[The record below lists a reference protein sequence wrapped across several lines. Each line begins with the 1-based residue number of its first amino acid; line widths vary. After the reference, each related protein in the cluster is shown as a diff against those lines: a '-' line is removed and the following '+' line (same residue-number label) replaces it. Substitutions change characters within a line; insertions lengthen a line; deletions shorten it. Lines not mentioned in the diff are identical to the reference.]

1 MKQLFRHLLIPIRFP
16 VLLLFLISLLLYAC
30 GTIPRNYPAGRPFV
44 FKTTIKVDGS
54 VPKEQRELLQS
65 RLKGQLDDSLR
76 SRTVSKLFYSTLRKP
91 PVFDTSYASRSVAY
105 MQALLN
111 SLGYFRDKVWYDT
124 TMSVINKNQFRTT
137 VNFYINPGSP
147 FLLDTIQYHL
157 QDSTLQ
163 RLTLQEKANAKIN
176 INDPFAKGMIAD
188 ELDRLIDHFRN
199 NGYLR
204 LTRDDLVGIWDTLDL
219 ALLKPIADPLEQLQ
233 VFKQVQERSV
243 HPRANLEIRLRPET
257 TKEKLTQ
264 YKVGTITL
272 FPDFTSDTVGLKTT
286 KVFEHGIHIERFRP
300 VFKDHIFRDKID
312 FKTGQ
317 VYDQR
322 NYFKT
327 LNQLNAMGGWRL
339 VNLETIPRKNTDT
352 TDILIKLTPA
362 KKYISFANL
371 EGSSNQSLLAGT
383 LFGVALNVGFQ
394 NRNLF
399 RRSIQ
404 SNTNLRLGVEIGR
417 DTVADVN
424 FIQTRQI
431 ALTHNLIFPGLLP
444 RFSGLPADL
453 RQHARSILAFN
464 ISNTERRELF
474 NLSSYSAAWGYDFRY
489 KNTLYTIRIPN
500 VEYNAIAR
508 RAKLLELIDSNA
520 LLKNIFV
527 DGLIISGSAGLF
539 YSRQKANKIQNVR
552 LNIEESG
559 LLSGLIRSP
568 LLDTNLF
575 RFIKV
580 DLDLSTKYTFKKTAI
595 ALRFFAGVGYALDQT
610 RNPVNRFNLPLYR
623 QYFAGGPN
631 SMRAWG
637 LRKLG
642 PGSSIQEYGN
652 RGLPERYG
660 DLQLEGNAE
669 FRFPWFNIAGMQV
682 NGAVFADIG
691 NIWYLKKAEG
701 RTPEEIF
708 SLRRLGKDLAVGIG
722 TGLRL
727 DFTYFVIRLDY
738 SLKAKDPS
746 PSPANRNYQNKWFG
760 YPRLQDMDQFQLG
773 INYPFNL

>member
-1 MKQLFRHLLIPIRFP
+1 VKQLHRFVLNFTRFP
-16 VLLLFLISLLLYAC
+16 VLLLLLISFLLYAC
-30 GTIPRNYPAGRPFV
+30 GTIPRNYPVGKPFV

-54 VPKEQRELLQS
+54 IPKEQRELLQS

-76 SRTVSKLFYSTLRKP
+76 SRTVSKLFFSTLRKP
-91 PVFDTSYASRSVAY
+91 PVYDTSYSIGSVAY
-105 MQALLN
+105 MHALLN
-111 SLGYFRDKVWYDT
+111 SLGYFRDQVWFDT
-124 TMSVINKNQFRTT
+124 SLTVVNKNQLRTT
-137 VNFYINPGSP
+137 VNFHIKPGNP
-147 FLLDTIQYHL
+147 FLLDTIRYQLEDSSLQQLTTQHL
-157 QDSTLQ
+157 SDS
-163 RLTLQEKANAKIN
+163 KIMAGS
-176 INDPFAKGMIAD
+176 PFAKGIIGE
-188 ELDRLIDHFRN
+188 ELDRLIDLYRN

-219 ALLKPIADPLEQLQ
+219 ALLKPMADPLEQLRIFQQ
-233 VFKQVQERSV
+233 VRARSIN
-243 HPRANLEIRLRPET
+243 PLADLEIRLRPSI

-264 YKVGTITL
+264 YKVGAITL
-272 FPDFTSDTVGLKTT
+272 YPDFTADTAGLQT
-286 KVFEHGIHIERFRP
+286 KSVYQNGIRIERFKP
-300 VFKDHIFRDKID
+300 VFKDQLFRDKIH
-312 FKTGQ
+312 FSTGQ
-317 VYDQR
+317 VFDQR

-339 VNLETIPRKNTDT
+339 VNIETIPRKNEDT
-352 TDILIKLTPA
+352 ADILIKLTPA
-362 KKYISFANL
+362 RKYTSFANL

-404 SNTNLRLGVEIGR
+404 STTNLRFGVEIGR
-417 DTVADVN
+417 DTIAAIN

-444 RFSGLPADL
+444 RFAGLPADL

-464 ISNTERRELF
+464 VSNTERRELF

-489 KNTLYTIRIPN
+489 KNTLYTIRVPN
-500 VEYNAIAR
+500 IEYNAIAR
-508 RAKLLELIDSNA
+508 RAKLLALIDSNA

-539 YSRQKANKIQNVR
+539 YSRQKANQVR
-552 LNIEESG
+552 NIRVNIEESG
-559 LLSGLIRSP
+559 LISGFIRSP

-580 DLDLSTKYTFKKTAI
+580 DLDLSTKYTFKKTAL
-595 ALRFFAGVGYALDQT
+595 ALRFFAGAGYAFDQT
-610 RNPVNRFNLPLYR
+610 KNPVNRFNLPLYR

-642 PGSSIQEYGN
+642 PGSTIQEYGN
-652 RGLPERYG
+652 KGLPERYG
-660 DLQLEGNAE
+660 DLQLEGNIE
-669 FRFPWFNIAGMQV
+669 FRFPWFSLAGMQV
-682 NGAVFADIG
+682 NGALFADMG
-691 NIWYLKKAEG
+691 NIWYLKKATG

-708 SLRRLGKDLAVGIG
+708 SLRRLGKDLAVGVG

-738 SLKAKDPS
+738 SIKAKDPS
-746 PSPANRNYQNKWFG
+746 PSPASQNFQNKWFG

>member
-1 MKQLFRHLLIPIRFP
+1 MKQQRRYLLVSIQHP
-16 VLLLFLISLLLYAC
+16 VLLLFLTSFLLFSC
-30 GTIPRNYPAGRPFV
+30 GTIPRNYPIGKPFV
-44 FKTTIKVDGS
+44 FKTTIKVVGS
-54 VPKEQRELLQS
+54 APKEQRDLLQN
-65 RLKGQLDDSLR
+65 RLRGQLDDSLR

-91 PVFDTSYASRSVAY
+91 PVYDSTYAIHSIEY
-105 MQALLN
+105 MHALLN
-111 SLGYFRDKVWYDT
+111 SLGYFRDKIRYDT
-124 TMSVINKNQFRTT
+124 TRTVINKNQIRTT
-137 VNFYINPGSP
+137 VNFSVDPGNP
-147 FLLDTIQYHL
+147 FLLDTINYVL
-157 QDSTLQ
+157 QDATLQ
-163 RLTLQEKANAKIN
+163 QLTIDNKPAAKIKTG
-176 INDPFAKGMIAD
+176 DPFAKGIIGE
-188 ELDRLIDHFRN
+188 ELDRLIDHYRN

-219 ALLKPIADPLEQLQ
+219 ALLKPIADPLEQLKVFQQ
-233 VFKQVQERSV
+233 VRERSAT
-243 HPRANLEIRLRPET
+243 PTANLEIRLRPET
-257 TKEKLTQ
+257 AKEKLIQ
-264 YKVGTITL
+264 YKVGKITL
-272 FPDFTSDTVGLKTT
+272 FPDFTSDTAGLKTT
-286 KVFEHGIHIERFRP
+286 SIIQNGVQLERFRP
-300 VFKDHIFRDKID
+300 IFKDFIFKDKIH

-317 VYDQR
+317 IYDQR

-339 VNLETIPRKNTDT
+339 VNLETIPRKNQDT

-362 KKYISFANL
+362 RKYTSFANL

-404 SNTNLRLGVEIGR
+404 STTNLRLGVEIGR
-417 DTVADVN
+417 DTIAAVN

-444 RFSGLPADL
+444 RFAGLPADL

-500 VEYNAIAR
+500 IEYNAIAR
-508 RAKLLELIDSNA
+508 RAKLLALIDSNA

-539 YSRQKANKIQNVR
+539 YSRQKANQIRNLR

-559 LLSGLIRSP
+559 ILSGFIRSP
-568 LLDTNLF
+568 LLDSNLF

-580 DLDLSTKYTFKKTAI
+580 DLDLSTKYTFKKTAL
-595 ALRFFAGVGYALDQT
+595 ALRFFAGAGYAFDQT
-610 RNPVNRFNLPLYR
+610 RNPVNRYNLPLYR

-652 RGLPERYG
+652 KGLPERYG
-660 DLQLEGNAE
+660 DLQLEGNIE

-682 NGAVFADIG
+682 NGAVFADAG
-691 NIWYLKKAEG
+691 NIWYLKKTTG
-701 RTPEEIF
+701 RTAEEIF
-708 SLRRLGKDLAVGIG
+708 SLRRLGQDLAVGVG

-760 YPRLQDMDQFQLG
+760 YPRLRDMDQFQLG

>member
-1 MKQLFRHLLIPIRFP
+1 
-16 VLLLFLISLLLYAC
+16 
-30 GTIPRNYPAGRPFV
+30 
-44 FKTTIKVDGS
+44 
-54 VPKEQRELLQS
+54 
-65 RLKGQLDDSLR
+65 
-76 SRTVSKLFYSTLRKP
+76 
-91 PVFDTSYASRSVAY
+91 
-105 MQALLN
+105 
-111 SLGYFRDKVWYDT
+111 
-124 TMSVINKNQFRTT
+124 
-137 VNFYINPGSP
+137 
-147 FLLDTIQYHL
+147 
-157 QDSTLQ
+157 
-163 RLTLQEKANAKIN
+163 
-176 INDPFAKGMIAD
+176 
-188 ELDRLIDHFRN
+188 
-199 NGYLR
+199 
-204 LTRDDLVGIWDTLDL
+204 
-219 ALLKPIADPLEQLQ
+219 
-233 VFKQVQERSV
+233 
-243 HPRANLEIRLRPET
+243 
-257 TKEKLTQ
+257 
-264 YKVGTITL
+264 
-272 FPDFTSDTVGLKTT
+272 
-286 KVFEHGIHIERFRP
+286 
-300 VFKDHIFRDKID
+300 
-312 FKTGQ
+312 
-317 VYDQR
+317 
-322 NYFKT
+322 
-327 LNQLNAMGGWRL
+327 MGGWRL
-339 VNLETIPRKNTDT
+339 VNLETIPRKNADT

-362 KKYISFANL
+362 KKYTSFANL

-399 RRSIQ
+399 GRSIQ
-404 SNTNLRLGVEIGR
+404 STTNLRLGVEIGR
-417 DTVADVN
+417 DTIADVN

-500 VEYNAIAR
+500 IEYNAIAR

-539 YSRQKANKIQNVR
+539 YSRQKANKIQNIR

-559 LLSGLIRSP
+559 LLSGLVRSP

-575 RFIKV
+575 RFVKV